1 MISEYEKLKS
11 QRHNNLILFQE
22 PFSVGY
28 TNGKDKVRCD
38 PEIIYKYNSLGLRG
52 PEPDFNASKKI
63 LFLGGSFSLGTGVN
77 LEDSFPQIVSEELKV
92 DYINLS
98 PANNLMDLYKPACN
112 LIEDYKPDLIIV
124 TDTRGF
130 QESEWWL
137 GDIHR
142 LLLKHDP
149 QLAELYKHST
159 RIARKDIF
167 HLFFSKIASKTLVVF
182 KSTHHYWNFT
192 DKNTFGD
199 IPVITWNSN
208 NFLDYARDNFHPGPF
223 TNQMVAN
230 NFINELL
237 LLEKDGQL
245 ATGFFH

>member
-1 MISEYEKLKS
+1 MNDYDKLKS
-11 QRHNNLILFQE
+11 ERHNNLILFQE
-22 PFSVGY
+22 PNSVGY

-38 PEIIYKYNSLGLRG
+38 PEIIYEYNSLGLRG
-52 PEPDFNASKKI
+52 PEPNFSASKKI

-77 LEDSFPQIVSEELKV
+77 LKDSFPYIVSKELGV

-98 PANNLMDLYKPACN
+98 PANNLIDLYKPASN
-112 LIEDYKPDLIIV
+112 LIDDYKPDLIII
-124 TDTRGF
+124 TETRGF

-149 QLAELYKHST
+149 QLAEAYKLST
-159 RIARKDIF
+159 RAARKDIF
-167 HLFFSKIASKTLVVF
+167 HLFFSKIACKNLVVF

-192 DKNTFGD
+192 NRNTFGD
-199 IPVITWNSN
+199 IPILTWDSN
-208 NFLDYARDNFHPGPF
+208 DFSDYARDNFHPGPL
-223 TNQMVAN
+223 TNQIISD

-237 LLEKDGQL
+237 LLEKDGL
-245 ATGFFH
+245 LTTGFFR